1 MLEVITM
8 SSKGQLVI
16 PREIREEMRLEK
28 QDKFVVVHDKDNIL
42 LKRIS
47 REEAAKAMLKLM
59 DSISDKFRKAG
70 IKRQD
75 IAKEIRK
82 VRAS

>member
-16 PREIREEMRLEK
+16 PREIREEMGLEK
-28 QDKFVVVHDKDNIL
+28 QDKFVIVHDKDSIL

-47 REEAAKAMLKLM
+47 KEEANKAMLKLM
-59 DSISDKFRKAG
+59 DTISDKFRKAS
-70 IKRQD
+70 IKRSA
-75 IAKEIRK
+75 IAKEIRRA
-82 VRAS
+82 RAS